1 MQVRFPR
8 LEILVIDGLSK
19 LATIW
24 HNQLAPHSFCRL
36 REVQVIE
43 CQSLMNIFAPG
54 MIGRLKALST
64 LKIDACNSLRVVF
77 ELGGTYS
84 PTQLNVFYCQNLYS
98 VDIHMCQGLK
108 NIFPSSVARGLQQLQ
123 KLQVS
128 NCEAVEEIVSR
139 EEGLEATPKWL
150 FPKVT
155 YVELRY
161 LPLLRSFY
169 LGMHTSEWPLLKE
182 LQVFECNNV
191 EIFASEFS
199 RFEEKLGT
207 DRLCTTI
214 KQPLFLIEKV
224 RGLLHNFLIQ
234 NSSIFLFRI

>member
-1 MQVRFPR
+1 M
-8 LEILVIDGLSK
+8 
-19 LATIW
+19 
-24 HNQLAPHSFCRL
+24 
-36 REVQVIE
+36 
-43 CQSLMNIFAPG
+43 
-54 MIGRLKALST
+54 
-64 LKIDACNSLRVVF
+64 
-77 ELGGTYS
+77 
-84 PTQLNVFYCQNLYS
+84 LNVFYCQNLDS
-98 VDIHMCQGLK
+98 VDIHMCRGLK
-108 NIFPSSVARGLQQLQ
+108 NIFPSSVARGLQKLQ

-199 RFEEKLGT
+199 TFEEKLGT
-207 DRLCTTI
+207 DHLCTTI
-214 KQPLFLIEKV
+214 KRPLFLIEKV

-234 NSSIFLFRI
+234 NSSIFLFRICK